1 MNRGPLERAWRKS
14 RTQLRTPI
22 AHFVLVGAAST
33 IAYLFLYLVLRSP
46 LGPAGANAVALAVT
60 AVANT
65 QANRR
70 FTFGVRGRKGL
81 VRQHAGGGA
90 VYVLA
95 LGITVGALT
104 LLHDVDH
111 RPAQLL
117 ELTVLLV
124 ASALATLSRYAILR
138 TWVFARRGSDSKTLH
153 PRMTRPSSLVRL
165 PPASLARLPVARAR
179 RSAGPPG

>member
-1 MNRGPLERAWRKS
+1 MNRGPVGRAWRKS
-14 RTQLRTPI
+14 RSRLQTPI

-46 LGPAGANAVALAVT
+46 LGPAGANALALAVT

-95 LGITVGALT
+95 LGITLGALT
-104 LLHDVDH
+104 LMHDVDH
-111 RPAQLL
+111 RPAHLL
-117 ELTVLLV
+117 ELTVLV
-124 ASALATLSRYAILR
+124 IASAVATLSRYAILR
-138 TWVFARRGSDSKTLH
+138 TWVFARRGSDSRTLLS
-153 PRMTRPSSLVRL
+153 PMTRRSSLVRL
-165 PPASLARLPVARAR
+165 PVTRAR
-179 RSAGPPG
+179 RSAGTTG